1 MLMSVV
7 VISLLFYTSVESRIL
22 PPAVISQS
30 GRRNIVAII
39 KPFRALRPMPA
50 KAAAVAAAPY
60 DVVSVEEAR
69 ALAGDNPLSFLRVSR
84 PEIEMP
90 EDVNIYADE
99 VYAKAA
105 ANFDRL
111 KARAP
116 LITEDEPGFYIYRLE
131 MAGQVQTGL
140 VACCSIDEYDNDT
153 IRKHERTRK
162 DKEDDRTRHIL
173 TISAQTG
180 PILMTHRPSAAVK
193 ELSLKIAATEPLF
206 DFIAQDEITHTIW
219 RVPVKMNWPLIE
231 AFGQI
236 PLLYIADGHHRAKSA
251 SRARETLRSQ
261 NPAHTGDE
269 EYNFFQCVIFPS
281 DELHILAYNR
291 VVKDLNHYSPEDFLK
306 EVEAEFEITPDAD
319 PRPTKHSHFSMYLM
333 GRWYGLKLKGEVTRR
348 IKMADRL
355 DVSVLQNEL
364 LAPILGVQDV
374 RTDKRIDFIGGVRG
388 TQELERLVDSGR
400 FAVAFS
406 LYPTTLD
413 ELMEISDAG
422 EIMPPKST
430 WFEPKLRDGL
440 LSHLI

>member
-1 MLMSVV
+1 MLVNVV
-7 VISLLFYTSVESRIL
+7 TVSLLFYTSVESRIL

-60 DVVSVEEAR
+60 DVVSAEEAR

-90 EDVNIYADE
+90 EGMNVYADE

-111 KARAP
+111 VAQAP
-116 LITEDEPGFYIYRLE
+116 LVIEDEPSFYLYRLV
-131 MAGQVQTGL
+131 MAGRAQTGL
-140 VACCSIDEYDNDT
+140 VACCSVDEYDNDT

-162 DKEDDRTRHIL
+162 DKEDDRTRHML

-180 PILMTHRPSAAVK
+180 PVFLTHRPNATVK
-193 ELSLKIAATEPLF
+193 ELARRIISTETLF
-206 DFIAQDEITHTIW
+206 DFIAPDEVVHTIW
-219 RVPVKMNWPLIE
+219 RAPVEMNPELIE

-236 PLLYIADGHHRAKSA
+236 PALYIADGHHRAKSA

-261 NPAHTGDE
+261 NIAHNGDE
-269 EYNFFQCVIFPS
+269 DYNFFQCVIFPS
-281 DELHILAYNR
+281 DELRILPYNR

-319 PRPTKHSHFSMYLM
+319 PRPTKH
-333 GRWYGLKLKGEVTRR
+333 
-348 IKMADRL
+348 
-355 DVSVLQNEL
+355 
-364 LAPILGVQDV
+364 
-374 RTDKRIDFIGGVRG
+374 
-388 TQELERLVDSGR
+388 
-400 FAVAFS
+400 
-406 LYPTTLD
+406 
-413 ELMEISDAG
+413 
-422 EIMPPKST
+422 
-430 WFEPKLRDGL
+430 
-440 LSHLI
+440 

>member
-1 MLMSVV
+1 
-7 VISLLFYTSVESRIL
+7 
-22 PPAVISQS
+22 
-30 GRRNIVAII
+30 VATI
-39 KPFRALRPMPA
+39 KPFRALRPGPKRAA
-50 KAAAVAAAPY
+50 KVAAVPY
-60 DVVSVEEAR
+60 DVVNTEEAR
-69 ALAGDNPLSFLRVSR
+69 ALAADNPLSFLRVSR

-90 EDVNIYADE
+90 EGVNVYADE
-99 VYAKAA
+99 VYAKAM

-111 KARAP
+111 IEQAP
-116 LITEDEPGFYIYRLE
+116 LIVEDEPSFYLYRLV
-131 MAGQVQTGL
+131 MAGRAQTGL
-140 VACCSIDEYDNDT
+140 VALCSVDEYDNDT

-162 DKEDDRTRHIL
+162 DKEDDRTRHMLAIG
-173 TISAQTG
+173 AQTG
-180 PILMTHRPSAAVK
+180 PVFLTYRPNAAVK
-193 ELSLKIAATEPLF
+193 ELARQIISTETLF
-206 DFIAQDEITHTIW
+206 DFIAPDDVVHTIW
-219 RVPVKMNWPLIE
+219 RAPVEMNRELIE

-251 SRARETLRSQ
+251 SRARETLRAQ
-261 NPAHTGDE
+261 NIAHTGDE
-269 EYNFFQCVIFPS
+269 EYNFFQCVLFPS
-281 DELHILAYNR
+281 DELRILPYNR

-306 EVEAEFEITPDAD
+306 EVGAEFEITPDAD
-319 PRPTKHSHFSMYLM
+319 PRPAKRSHFSMYLA

-364 LAPILGVQDV
+364 LAPILGIQDV

-388 TQELERLVDSGR
+388 TQELERLVDSGQ

-430 WFEPKLRDGL
+430 WFEPKLKDGL
-440 LSHLI
+440 LSHVI